1 MSAYIVPGCK
11 IGTFHVFGT
20 DPAGVYQEGYL
31 REFSDGHDHDII
43 GDDEQFV
50 GDSQQHVL
58 SGD

>member
-1 MSAYIVPGCK
+1 VPGCK